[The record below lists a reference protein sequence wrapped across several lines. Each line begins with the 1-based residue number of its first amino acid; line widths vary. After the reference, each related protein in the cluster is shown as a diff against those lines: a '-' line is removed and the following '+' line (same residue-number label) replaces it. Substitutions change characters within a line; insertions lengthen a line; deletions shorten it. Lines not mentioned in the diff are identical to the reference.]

1 MGDWQRA
8 LDSFQ
13 KNPKREIFDILR
25 VSYDG
30 LEEMWKEIFL
40 DIVCFFRG
48 KMKDQVIE
56 ILENCGFDV
65 RIDIS
70 VLRDK
75 SFLTIENNK
84 LWMHDLLQEMG
95 REIVRLESR
104 GEHGKHSRLWLRKNL
119 FHVLK
124 KDTVRKMEKVEFYF
138 SIQDLV
144 VIITQFCSIN

>member
-1 MGDWQRA
+1 MGDWQSA
-8 LDSFQ
+8 LDSFK

-48 KMKDQVIE
+48 KMEDRVIE

-70 VLRDK
+70 VLMDK

-104 GEHGKHSRLWLRKNL
+104 GELGKHSLWLRKDL

-124 KDTVRKMEKVEFYF
+124 KDMVRKMEKLEFYF

-144 VIITQFCSIN
+144 VIITQFCVIN

>member
-40 DIVCFFRG
+40 DIVWFFRG
-48 KMKDQVIE
+48 KMKDRVIE
-56 ILENCGFDV
+56 ILENCGFDA

-70 VLRDK
+70 YK
-75 SFLTIENNK
+75 CS
-84 LWMHDLLQEMG
+84 
-95 REIVRLESR
+95 
-104 GEHGKHSRLWLRKNL
+104 HG
-119 FHVLK
+119 
-124 KDTVRKMEKVEFYF
+124 
-138 SIQDLV
+138 
-144 VIITQFCSIN
+144 

>member
-48 KMKDQVIE
+48 KMEDRVIE
-56 ILENCGFDV
+56 ILENCGFDA

-70 VLRDK
+70 VLMDK
-75 SFLTIENNK
+75 SLLSIENNK

-95 REIVRLESR
+95 REIIRLESR
-104 GEHGKHSRLWLRKNL
+104 GEPGKRSRLWLRKDL

-124 KDTVRKMEKVEFYF
+124 KDTVRKMEKLEFYF